1 MSKLDT
7 KAKAGVLYLVLVA
20 LTVPISVAFVVFSV
34 SNNSGKKIN
43 AQTPSVNKCDFNRDG
58 KVDGEDYSLAAK
70 NFGQAKQ
77 VLGSTI
83 FDLDHDGWVNSK
95 DLDAISSVD
104 LKVCS
109 K

>member
-7 KAKAGVLYLVLVA
+7 KAKMGVLYLVLVA
-20 LTVPISVAFVVFSV
+20 LTVPVSVAFIVFSV

-43 AQTPSVNKCDFNRDG
+43 AQAPSVNVCDFNSDG

-77 VLGSTI
+77 VLGSANY
-83 FDLDHDGWVNSK
+83 DLDRDGWVNSK
-95 DLDAISSVD
+95 DLDAVSSAD
-104 LKVCS
+104 PIVCN